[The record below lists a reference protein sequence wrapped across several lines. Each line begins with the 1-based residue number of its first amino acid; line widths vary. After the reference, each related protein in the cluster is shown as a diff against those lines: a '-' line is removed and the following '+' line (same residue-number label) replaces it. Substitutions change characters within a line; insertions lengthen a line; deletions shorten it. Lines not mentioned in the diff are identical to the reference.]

1 MRKYLRAALVFLSA
15 GLLLS
20 CSKDTSGDDIADP
33 SRIVILYTND
43 EHGWMEP
50 TESTGGA
57 TGLLGLW
64 EEVEGFSADGPYLIL
79 SGGDMWTGPAIST
92 WFEGESMVEVMNAM
106 GYQAAA
112 IGNHEFDFTVEGLKA
127 RMAQSDFPLLSANI
141 RLRTDGSIPDYITPY
156 VIQTVNGVQV
166 GLIGLTTTST
176 YTSTAPGNVVDLDFI
191 DYGLALTE
199 YVPQVI
205 AAGAELVIA
214 IGHICEYE
222 MRALAATAAA
232 LGVHILTGG
241 HCNDLVAEEVEGVII
256 LEGGSYLQ
264 TYARADIQFDRETGS
279 ILSVELGTF
288 ENTGGT
294 PDQGVTAVIATWREA
309 IDAVLSD
316 EIGYTGQGI
325 NRYSPG
331 MHNMV
336 TDSWLWAFPTAD
348 IALTN
353 AGGIRQS
360 INPGSIT
367 KETIVGLLPFVND
380 ILKLELTGEQITTG
394 YGSLIGGGIIR
405 LNGYFHMDGSPI
417 EADSVYSVLT
427 IDYLY
432 SRPDYNFQ
440 SDDSTAIV
448 TGVNYRQ
455 PVMDWIESRATT
467 PADPLENYLDYTRR
481 Q

>member
-1 MRKYLRAALVFLSA
+1 SFSRDS
-15 GLLLS
+15 
-20 CSKDTSGDDIADP
+20 SGSDIADQ

-57 TGLLGLW
+57 AGLLGLL
-64 EEVEGFSADGPYLIL
+64 EEVEGLSANGPYLIL

-92 WFEGESMVEVMNAM
+92 WFEGESMVEVMNVM
-106 GYQAAA
+106 GYRAAA
-112 IGNHEFDFTVEGLKA
+112 IGNHEFDFTLDSLKA

-141 RLRTDGSIPDYITPY
+141 RLRADGSIPDYITPY
-156 VIQTVNGVQV
+156 VIKTVNDVRV
-166 GLIGLTTTST
+166 GLIGLTTTSA
-176 YTSTAPGNVVDLDFI
+176 YTSTAPVNVVDLDFI
-191 DYGLALTE
+191 DYSQALSE
-199 YVPQVI
+199 YVPQAI
-205 AAGAELVIA
+205 AAGGELIIVV
-214 IGHICEYE
+214 GHICEYE

-241 HCNDLVAEEVEGVII
+241 HCNDLVAAEVDGVII
-256 LEGGSYLQ
+256 LEGGSHLQ

-279 ILSVELGTF
+279 ILSAKLGTF

-294 PDQGVTAVIATWREA
+294 PDMGVTAVIAPWREA
-309 IDAVLSD
+309 LDAVLSD
-316 EIGYTGQGI
+316 EIGYTGNGI
-325 NRYSPG
+325 NRYSQE
-331 MHNMV
+331 MRNMV
-336 TDSWLWAFPTAD
+336 TDSWLWAFPAAD

-360 INPGSIT
+360 INQGSIT

-380 ILKLELTGEQITTG
+380 ILKLELTGEQITTS

-417 EADSVYSVLT
+417 VADSVYSILT

-440 SDDSTAIV
+440 FDDPDPIV
-448 TGVNYRQ
+448 MGVNYRQ
-455 PVMDWIESRATT
+455 PVMDWIDSLDTT